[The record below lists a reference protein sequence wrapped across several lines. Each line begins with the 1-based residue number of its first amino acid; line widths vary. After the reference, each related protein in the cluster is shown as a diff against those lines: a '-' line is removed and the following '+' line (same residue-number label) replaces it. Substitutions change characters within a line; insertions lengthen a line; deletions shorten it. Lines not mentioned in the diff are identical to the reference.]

1 MKMSAWVF
9 IWFAF
14 PINLCSISGQT
25 EKPPPNWWFF
35 RFIHCHKR
43 MPNCCIEGLFHICL
57 GVTEFPIITIPMAIS
72 STGRNKN
79 RIKKIKQIE
88 QKVLSNVWIDLQFRG
103 EKTTSTMKAAAFNV
117 VELSNVCIGRHLLFR
132 TKLKNIAVGLLF
144 FSSFRG
150 CEIAMVNAL
159 HWSEC
164 FEWFIEFR

>member
-1 MKMSAWVF
+1 MSFYLICISNKFVLNFRSNREAASKLMVF
-9 IWFAF
+9 SFHSLPQAHAKLLYRR
-14 PINLCSISGQT
+14 PLSHLSG
-25 EKPPPNWWFF
+25 
-35 RFIHCHKR
+35 C
-43 MPNCCIEGLFHICL
+43 
-57 GVTEFPIITIPMAIS
+57 
-72 STGRNKN
+72 N
-79 RIKKIKQIE
+79 RISNNHNSNGHIMYGERKKYETRKKIKQIE

-144 FSSFRG
+144 FFSFRC